1 MRKGI
6 VLPGH
11 SLTYRCAIPA
21 LLCAATTPHVASS
34 HTNKRPILQNRTI
47 SGVAQTTR

>member
-11 SLTYRCAIPA
+11 FPYVPLRHPGAPLRRHS
-21 LLCAATTPHVASS
+21 
-34 HTNKRPILQNRTI
+34 NKRPILQNRTI

>member
-11 SLTYRCAIPA
+11 FPYVPLR
-21 LLCAATTPHVASS
+21 HVASS